1 MTNTETKNS
10 KRINQRKILDKFITR
25 PVNFLIK
32 HKISPN
38 LLSYLGFFCSL
49 GAAFLISIG
58 GLHFP
63 IWYAWI
69 LPFLL
74 FLSGAFDVFDGE
86 VARRT
91 GNDSKTG
98 AFLDSFLDRISD
110 IAIVLGLILSNLI
123 NYITGFILTFLVV
136 MISYVRA
143 RAEKEGIDMKGIGL
157 MERAE
162 RIIILWFTFIAEF
175 WVFHVSIL
183 MIGKPFTLF
192 FQIFIYVYMILLLI
206 TVIQRITF
214 SVKILNKNNINLNNN
229 KQV

>member
-110 IAIVLGLILSNLI
+110 IAIVLGLIFSNLI
-123 NYITGFILTFLVV
+123 NYITGFILAFLVV

-162 RIIILWFTFIAEF
+162 RIIILWFAFIAEF

-192 FQIFIYVYMILLLI
+192 FQIFIYVYMILLLKI
-206 TVIQRITF
+206 YSEFYEESLNHNLLDNLF
-214 SVKILNKNNINLNNN
+214 SLAI
-229 KQV
+229 